1 MLEPRKNKFQENIMA
16 VVFHLCFWLI
26 KFDIYHLFGDFLKI
40 SSVFFLHVLYL
51 ALKYIVFHMLTRYCL
66 FDWLFV
72 AYAFLFITWFAS
84 YRFPLKVFTEKINT
98 LLLFYIISQHQW
110 VKYGFCAAVFHET
123 LTLLNHPV
131 SLNVEFIQL
140 FIQFRYRKALLHRSL
155 HQ

>member
-1 MLEPRKNKFQENIMA
+1 M
-16 VVFHLCFWLI
+16 
-26 KFDIYHLFGDFLKI
+26 
-40 SSVFFLHVLYL
+40 
-51 ALKYIVFHMLTRYCL
+51 

-131 SLNVEFIQL
+131 SLNVEFIQFSL
-140 FIQFRYRKALLHRSL
+140 DFDIERHYYIGVYTSSDIYKVIMNLLSYINVVLVPWRRQLCWYHTFSIFFSNKCVLLKNDSKCNRSYQIQKWTYFTYI
-155 HQ
+155 